1 MNPVASLPLKV
12 MLLTSSLHYGGAE
25 RQVVELA
32 KHLDRRRF
40 EPILCCL
47 DGTRTLFDLSPSAT
61 PVLMAKRRARFD
73 PIPFFQVGWLLRRR
87 SIDVLHC
94 FLFDAEVIG
103 RLVGRLTNVPA
114 IIASERNSDYPRMP
128 AKDRIQRLTRPCVD
142 LMIANSY
149 AGKRYAVSHLGF
161 DAERVAVVHN
171 AVDTDRFIP
180 GDRAAVRDRLGIP
193 ADASVVGMFASF
205 KEQKNHAM
213 YFRVA
218 QRILARHPNTW
229 FLCVSYVPW
238 YPWSHGTADQYQISL
253 RELLE
258 NSRLGDRMRILTD
271 RTDVEQLYR
280 ACDITV
286 LTSRREGTPNVVLE
300 SMASGVPVIATDVA
314 DNALILDEASG
325 GNVVPLDDDAAMAD
339 RACRL
344 LGDADALR
352 SASACA
358 RRAATTRYPLRLW
371 ASTIGSLYEQ
381 ACGRRRRYGPAAQI
395 GEQGTPSNANHDLTT
410 VQPSRGHNLRAP
422 DGRR

>member
-40 EPILCCL
+40 EPVLCCL
-47 DGTRTLFDLSPSAT
+47 DGTRTLFDLSPSPT

-73 PIPFFQVGWLLRRR
+73 PIPFLQVAWLLRRR

-94 FLFDAEVIG
+94 FLFDAEVVG
-103 RLVGRLTNVPA
+103 RLMGRLTNVPA

-128 AKDRIQRLTRPCVD
+128 AKDRIQRLTRSCVD

-149 AGKRYAVSHLGF
+149 AGKRYAVRHLGF

-171 AVDTDRFIP
+171 AVDTDRFTP
-180 GDRAAVRDRLGIP
+180 GDRAAVRHHLGIP

-218 QRILARHPNTW
+218 RRILERRPNTW

-238 YPWSHGTADQYQISL
+238 YPWSHRTADQYQISL
-253 RELLE
+253 GELLE
-258 NSRLGDRMRILTD
+258 NARLGDRMRILTD

-325 GNVVPLDDDAAMAD
+325 GAVVSLHDDAAMAD

-352 SASACA
+352 SASTCA
-358 RRAATTRYPLRLW
+358 RRAATTRYPLGLW
-371 ASTIGSLYEQ
+371 ASTIGSLYERT
-381 ACGRRRRYGPAAQI
+381 CGRNLRHGPAAQL
-395 GEQGTPSNANHDLTT
+395 GEQGKCGGPNDDLTT
-410 VQPSRGHNLRAP
+410 VQPSRGHNLRAS

>member
-1 MNPVASLPLKV
+1 

-47 DGTRTLFDLSPSAT
+47 DGTRTLFDLSPSPT

-73 PIPFFQVGWLLRRR
+73 PIPFFQVGWFLRRR

-103 RLVGRLTNVPA
+103 RLTGRLTHVPA
-114 IIASERNSDYPRMP
+114 IIGSERNSDYPPM
-128 AKDRIQRLTRPCVD
+128 AVKDRIQRLTRPFVD

-161 DAERVAVVHN
+161 DAERVSVVHN
-171 AVDTDRFIP
+171 AVDTDRFTP
-180 GDRAAVRDRLGIP
+180 GDQATPRGRLGIP
-193 ADASVVGMFASF
+193 PGASVVGMFASF

-218 QRILARHPNTW
+218 RRILDRRPNTW

-238 YPWSHGTADQYQISL
+238 YPWGPATADKYQASL

-258 NSRLGDRMRILTD
+258 TASLGDRMKILTD
-271 RTDVEQLYR
+271 RNDVEQLYR

-314 DNALILDEASG
+314 DNGLILDEPSG
-325 GNVVPLDDDAAMAD
+325 GCVVPLDDDEAMTE
-339 RACRL
+339 RVCRL
-344 LGDADALR
+344 LDDVDALR
-352 SASACA
+352 SASASA
-358 RRAATTRYPLRLW
+358 RRAAMTRHSLTHW
-371 ASTIGSLYEQ
+371 ASAIGVLYEQ
-381 ACGRRRRYGPAAQI
+381 TYARKRGHRPATQM
-395 GEQGTPSNANHDLTT
+395 GEQPDPGTVQSNRGHDL
-410 VQPSRGHNLRAP
+410 SAR
-422 DGRR
+422 DGRG